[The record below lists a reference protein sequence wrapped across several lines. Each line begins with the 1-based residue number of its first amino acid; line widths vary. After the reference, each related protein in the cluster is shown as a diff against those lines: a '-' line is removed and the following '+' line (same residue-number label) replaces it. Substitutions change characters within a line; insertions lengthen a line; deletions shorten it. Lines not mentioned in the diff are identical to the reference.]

1 MFIMF
6 ISLSITEKQAFDL
19 NIIRYALKSLNRI
32 LCSLNITKQI
42 HKYYKDVNRLY
53 YCLWPIKNTRSRQ
66 KCPRYK
72 DRKFAK
78 IGIDRQIPTPDSELV
93 FFCYNLVMKIIT
105 TTLFGLESLVR
116 EDLTNIGYDK
126 ENIVVTDGVVT
137 LEVPDSDWETDVARV
152 NMWVRRGERVFFEVG
167 SFFADT
173 FEQFFDECLALPWN
187 DFIPSGYEIIVNG
200 FSRKSKLYGI
210 SALQSLSK
218 KAIVRSLCVSRGLSE
233 NGIIAEDRKKG
244 VVKIQF
250 GIVDDTVRMMID
262 TSGDGLHKRGYRPLM
277 HEAPIRETLAAGM
290 VSLARF
296 KPYGFEALVD
306 PFCGSGTILIEAAL
320 MSCNV
325 APGKMRSYSYEALP
339 YIGEAKKKIALTEAL
354 DEEDLSAT
362 DDIYFYGSDIDSKAI
377 SNARA
382 NAKAAGVDHL
392 IKFAVADAETRTP
405 SSLAKITNFDRQLVL
420 TNPPYGGRLLTP
432 EEADEIYKMIGRTYL
447 TSKGK
452 CQKGIR
458 LSVISPDD
466 SFEQATGYKADKRTK
481 LYNGNIKCQLN
492 NYYKL

>member
-1 MFIMF
+1 
-6 ISLSITEKQAFDL
+6 
-19 NIIRYALKSLNRI
+19 
-32 LCSLNITKQI
+32 
-42 HKYYKDVNRLY
+42 
-53 YCLWPIKNTRSRQ
+53 
-66 KCPRYK
+66 
-72 DRKFAK
+72 
-78 IGIDRQIPTPDSELV
+78 
-93 FFCYNLVMKIIT
+93 MKIIV

-116 EDLTNIGYDK
+116 EDLTNIGYDR

-137 LEVPDSDWETDVARV
+137 LNVSDADWETDVARV
-152 NMWVRRGERVFFEVG
+152 NMWVRRGERVFFETG
-167 SFFADT
+167 EFFADN
-173 FEQFFDECLALPWN
+173 FEQFFDECVKLPWN
-187 DFIPSGYEIIVNG
+187 DFIPAGYEIIVNG
-200 FSRKSKLYGI
+200 FSRKSKLFGI

-218 KAIVRSLCVSRGLSE
+218 KAIVRSICKSRGLNE
-233 NGIIAEDRKKG
+233 DGIIAEDRKKG
-244 VVKIQF
+244 TVKVQF
-250 GIVDDTVRMMID
+250 GIVEDNVRMMID

-320 MSCNV
+320 ISCNV
-325 APGKMRSYSYEALP
+325 APGRNRHFSYESLP
-339 YIGEAKKKIALTEAL
+339 YIGSDIRDKVREEAIEQ
-354 DEEDLSAT
+354 EDLSAT
-362 DDIYFYGSDIDSKAI
+362 DDIYFYGSDIDPKAI
-377 SNARA
+377 ANAKE

-432 EEADEIYKMIGRTYL
+432 EEADDIYKMIARTYL
-447 TSKGK
+447 TNKGR

-466 SFEQATGYKADKRTK
+466 SFERATGHKADKRTK

>member
-1 MFIMF
+1 
-6 ISLSITEKQAFDL
+6 
-19 NIIRYALKSLNRI
+19 
-32 LCSLNITKQI
+32 
-42 HKYYKDVNRLY
+42 
-53 YCLWPIKNTRSRQ
+53 
-66 KCPRYK
+66 
-72 DRKFAK
+72 
-78 IGIDRQIPTPDSELV
+78 
-93 FFCYNLVMKIIT
+93 MKIII

-126 ENIVVTDGVVT
+126 ENITVTDGVVT
-137 LEVPDSDWETDVARV
+137 LSVSDADWETDVARV
-152 NMWVRRGERVFFEVG
+152 NMWIRRGERVFFETG
-167 SFFADT
+167 EFFADT
-173 FEQFFDECLALPWN
+173 FEQFFDECVKLPWN
-187 DFIPSGYEIIVNG
+187 DFIPTGYEIIVNG

-218 KAIVRSLCVSRGLSE
+218 KAIVRSICKSRGLSE
-233 NGIIAEDRKKG
+233 DGIIAEDRKKG
-244 VVKIQF
+244 TVKVQF
-250 GIVDDTVRMMID
+250 GIVEDNVRMMID

-320 MSCNV
+320 ISCNV
-325 APGKMRSYSYEALP
+325 APGKNRHFAYESLP
-339 YIGEAKKKIALTEAL
+339 YIGSNIRDKVRDEAL
-354 DEEDLSAT
+354 EEEDLSAT
-362 DDIYFYGSDIDSKAI
+362 DDIYFYGSDIDPKAI
-377 SNARA
+377 ANARE
-382 NAKAAGVDHL
+382 NAKAAGVEHL

-432 EEADEIYKMIGRTYL
+432 EEADEIYKMIARTYL
-447 TSKGK
+447 TNKGK

-466 SFEQATGYKADKRTK
+466 SFERATGHKADKRTK

>member
-1 MFIMF
+1 
-6 ISLSITEKQAFDL
+6 
-19 NIIRYALKSLNRI
+19 
-32 LCSLNITKQI
+32 
-42 HKYYKDVNRLY
+42 
-53 YCLWPIKNTRSRQ
+53 
-66 KCPRYK
+66 
-72 DRKFAK
+72 
-78 IGIDRQIPTPDSELV
+78 
-93 FFCYNLVMKIIT
+93 MKIIV

-116 EDLTNIGYDK
+116 EDLTDIGYEK

-137 LEVPDSDWETDVARV
+137 LNVPDGNWETDVARV

-173 FEQFFDECLALPWN
+173 FEQFFDSCLSLPWN
-187 DFIPSGYEIIVNG
+187 NFIPNGYEIIVNG

-218 KAIVRSLCVSRGLSE
+218 KAIVRSICISRGLNE

-244 VVKIQF
+244 VVKVQF
-250 GIVDDTVRMMID
+250 GIVEDTVRLMID

-277 HEAPIRETLAAGM
+277 HEAPIRETLASGM

-296 KPYGFEALVD
+296 KPYGYEALVD

-320 MSCNV
+320 MSCGV
-325 APGKMRSYSYEALP
+325 APGKNRHYSYEALP
-339 YIGEAKKKIALTEAL
+339 YIGDKRRQIALEEAL
-354 DEEDLSAT
+354 DREDLSESE
-362 DDIYFYGSDIDSKAI
+362 DIYFYGSDIDPKAI
-377 SNARA
+377 ANARE
-382 NAKAAGVDHL
+382 NAKAAGIEHL

-405 SSLAKITNFDRQLVL
+405 SALAKITNFDRQLVL

-432 EEADEIYKMIGRTYL
+432 EEADEIYKMISRTYL
-447 TSKGK
+447 TNKGK

-466 SFEQATGYKADKRTK
+466 SFERATGHKADKRTK

-492 NYYKL
+492 NYYKLG

>member
-1 MFIMF
+1 
-6 ISLSITEKQAFDL
+6 
-19 NIIRYALKSLNRI
+19 
-32 LCSLNITKQI
+32 
-42 HKYYKDVNRLY
+42 
-53 YCLWPIKNTRSRQ
+53 
-66 KCPRYK
+66 
-72 DRKFAK
+72 
-78 IGIDRQIPTPDSELV
+78 
-93 FFCYNLVMKIIT
+93 MKIII

-126 ENIVVTDGVVT
+126 ENITVTDGVVT
-137 LEVPDSDWETDVARV
+137 LSVSDADWETDVARV
-152 NMWVRRGERVFFEVG
+152 NMWIRRGERVFFEIG
-167 SFFADT
+167 EFFSNT
-173 FEQFFDECLALPWN
+173 FEHFFDECVKLPWN
-187 DFIPSGYEIIVNG
+187 DFIPTGYEIIVNG

-218 KAIVRSLCVSRGLSE
+218 KAIVRSICKSRGLSE
-233 NGIIAEDRKKG
+233 DGIIAEDRKKG
-244 VVKIQF
+244 IVKIQF
-250 GIVDDTVRMMID
+250 GIVDDNVRMMID

-320 MSCNV
+320 ISCNV
-325 APGKMRSYSYEALP
+325 APGKNRHFAYESLP
-339 YIGEAKKKIALTEAL
+339 YIGSNIRDKVRDEAL
-354 DEEDLSAT
+354 EEEDLSAT
-362 DDIYFYGSDIDSKAI
+362 DDIYFYGSDIDPKAI
-377 SNARA
+377 ANARE

-405 SSLAKITNFDRQLVL
+405 SALAKITNFDRQLVL

-432 EEADEIYKMIGRTYL
+432 EEADEIYKMIARTYL
-447 TSKGK
+447 TNKGK

-466 SFEQATGYKADKRTK
+466 SFERATGHKADKRTK

-492 NYYKL
+492 NYYKLG

>member
-1 MFIMF
+1 
-6 ISLSITEKQAFDL
+6 
-19 NIIRYALKSLNRI
+19 
-32 LCSLNITKQI
+32 
-42 HKYYKDVNRLY
+42 
-53 YCLWPIKNTRSRQ
+53 
-66 KCPRYK
+66 
-72 DRKFAK
+72 
-78 IGIDRQIPTPDSELV
+78 
-93 FFCYNLVMKIIT
+93 MKIII

-116 EDLTNIGYDK
+116 EDLTNISYDK
-126 ENIVVTDGVVT
+126 ENITVTDGVVT
-137 LEVPDSDWETDVARV
+137 LSVSDADWETDVARV
-152 NMWVRRGERVFFEVG
+152 NMWIRRGERVFFETG
-167 SFFADT
+167 EFFADT
-173 FEQFFDECLALPWN
+173 FEQFFDECVKLPWN
-187 DFIPSGYEIIVNG
+187 DFIPTGYEIIVNG

-218 KAIVRSLCVSRGLSE
+218 KAIVRSICKSRGLSE
-233 NGIIAEDRKKG
+233 DGIIAEDRKKG
-244 VVKIQF
+244 IVKIQF
-250 GIVDDTVRMMID
+250 GIVDDNVRMMID

-320 MSCNV
+320 ISCNV
-325 APGKMRSYSYEALP
+325 APGKNRHFAYESLP
-339 YIGEAKKKIALTEAL
+339 YIGSNIRDKIRDEAL
-354 DEEDLSAT
+354 EEEDLSAT
-362 DDIYFYGSDIDSKAI
+362 DDIYFYGSDIDPKAI
-377 SNARA
+377 ANARE
-382 NAKAAGVDHL
+382 NAKAAGVEHL

-432 EEADEIYKMIGRTYL
+432 EEADEIYKMIARTYL
-447 TSKGK
+447 TNKGK

-466 SFEQATGYKADKRTK
+466 SFERATGHKADKRTK

>member
-1 MFIMF
+1 
-6 ISLSITEKQAFDL
+6 
-19 NIIRYALKSLNRI
+19 
-32 LCSLNITKQI
+32 
-42 HKYYKDVNRLY
+42 
-53 YCLWPIKNTRSRQ
+53 
-66 KCPRYK
+66 
-72 DRKFAK
+72 
-78 IGIDRQIPTPDSELV
+78 
-93 FFCYNLVMKIIT
+93 MKIII

-126 ENIVVTDGVVT
+126 ENITVTDGVVT
-137 LEVPDSDWETDVARV
+137 LSVSDADWETDVARV
-152 NMWVRRGERVFFEVG
+152 NMWIRRGERVFFETG
-167 SFFADT
+167 EFFADT
-173 FEQFFDECLALPWN
+173 FEQFFDECVKLPWN
-187 DFIPSGYEIIVNG
+187 DFIPTGYEIIVNG

-218 KAIVRSLCVSRGLSE
+218 KAIVRSICKSRGLSE
-233 NGIIAEDRKKG
+233 DGIIAEDRKKG
-244 VVKIQF
+244 TVKVQF
-250 GIVDDTVRMMID
+250 GIVEDNVRMMID

-320 MSCNV
+320 ISCNV
-325 APGKMRSYSYEALP
+325 APGRNRHFAYESLP
-339 YIGEAKKKIALTEAL
+339 YIGSNIRDKVRDEAL
-354 DEEDLSAT
+354 EEEDLSAT
-362 DDIYFYGSDIDSKAI
+362 DDIYFYGSDIDPKAI
-377 SNARA
+377 ANARE
-382 NAKAAGVDHL
+382 NAKAAGVEHL

-432 EEADEIYKMIGRTYL
+432 EEADEIYKMIARTYL
-447 TSKGK
+447 TNKGK

-466 SFEQATGYKADKRTK
+466 SFERATGHKADKRTK

>member
-1 MFIMF
+1 
-6 ISLSITEKQAFDL
+6 
-19 NIIRYALKSLNRI
+19 
-32 LCSLNITKQI
+32 
-42 HKYYKDVNRLY
+42 
-53 YCLWPIKNTRSRQ
+53 
-66 KCPRYK
+66 
-72 DRKFAK
+72 
-78 IGIDRQIPTPDSELV
+78 
-93 FFCYNLVMKIIT
+93 MKIII

-126 ENIVVTDGVVT
+126 ENITVTDGVVT
-137 LEVPDSDWETDVARV
+137 LSVSDADWETDVARV
-152 NMWVRRGERVFFEVG
+152 NMWIRRGERVFFETG
-167 SFFADT
+167 EFFADT
-173 FEQFFDECLALPWN
+173 FEQFFDGCVKLPWN
-187 DFIPSGYEIIVNG
+187 DFIPTGYEIIVNG

-218 KAIVRSLCVSRGLSE
+218 KAIVRSICKSRGLSE
-233 NGIIAEDRKKG
+233 DGIIAEDRKKG
-244 VVKIQF
+244 TVKVQF
-250 GIVDDTVRMMID
+250 GIVEDNVRMMID

-320 MSCNV
+320 ISCNV
-325 APGKMRSYSYEALP
+325 APGRNRHFAYESLP
-339 YIGEAKKKIALTEAL
+339 YIGSNIRDKVRDEAL
-354 DEEDLSAT
+354 EEEDLSAT
-362 DDIYFYGSDIDSKAI
+362 DDIYFYGSDIDPKAI
-377 SNARA
+377 ANARE
-382 NAKAAGVDHL
+382 NAKAAGVEHL

-432 EEADEIYKMIGRTYL
+432 EEADEIYKMIARTYL
-447 TSKGK
+447 TNKGK

-466 SFEQATGYKADKRTK
+466 SFERATGHKADKRTK